1 MKNHLKSFFQWAY
14 SSLSLAGINH
24 DTPADRRKT
33 VFLMNQIFL
42 VAALINLAG
51 LVFYFSEN
59 LFLSALVNL
68 VTGTIFFLGIY
79 ANYLKKFKTAK
90 TICIV
95 NINLYILTIN
105 VVEGIEAGEYL
116 FYFPTFV
123 ALTFLIRIYKN
134 YNKLFI
140 SYIVTACCAFACFY
154 LIPYNTNLQ
163 WIATSTAK
171 EIYNSRLVLSFL
183 LTIYISFIILKVS
196 RNNEKELIKAKEK
209 AEAATL
215 MKSRFLSNMSHEL
228 RTPLNGIIG
237 ACNLLI
243 QEQYLSAQKSHLD
256 ILRYS
261 SEHMIKLVNDILDY
275 TKIEAGKMQLASLP
289 VNMKVLVDQIISQFV
304 PQIDSNRVRLITH
317 IDSGLNIELLTDET
331 RIQQILGNLLSN
343 AIKFTPK
350 GSIIFSANKI
360 SSSSTSAM
368 VQFMVQ
374 DTGIGIPEDK
384 RMEIFESFMQ
394 ADIATTRKYG
404 GTGLGLTITKDL
416 LELFNTK
423 LELQSEEGKG
433 SKFYFTLELPI
444 NADRKVY
451 INENKSA
458 GLELLSGIKILIAED
473 NPVNLS
479 IVKRFLAKWDIE
491 IITAVNGREAVEK
504 FSVGKFDLLLM
515 DLEMPEM
522 DGATALKEI
531 RKINGEVPVL
541 AFTAAIYENI
551 QSDLRQKGFS
561 DYIHKPF
568 RPEDLHQKIYSLVNY
583 KRA

>member
-14 SSLSLAGINH
+14 RSLSLAGINH

-68 VTGTIFFLGIY
+68 VTVTIFILGIY

-105 VVEGIEAGEYL
+105 LVEGIEAGEYL

-275 TKIEAGKMQLASLP
+275 TKIEAGKMELVNHP
-289 VNMKVLVDQIISQFV
+289 VNLSRLVEKIISQFG
-304 PQIDSNRVRLITH
+304 PQVQNSSVKFITH
-317 IDSGLNIELLTDET
+317 VDPALNLDVLTDET
-331 RIQQILGNLLSN
+331 RIQQILGNLLAN
-343 AIKFTPK
+343 AIKFTPR
-350 GSIIFSANKI
+350 GSITFSANRI
-360 SSSSTSAM
+360 SSSSTATT
-368 VQFMVQ
+368 VQFTVE

-384 RMEIFESFMQ
+384 RKEIFESFTQ
-394 ADIATTRKYG
+394 ADLATTRKYG

-416 LELFNTK
+416 LKLFNT
-423 LELQSEEGKG
+423 ELSVQS
-433 SKFYFTLELPI
+433 
-444 NADRKVY
+444 
-451 INENKSA
+451 
-458 GLELLSGIKILIAED
+458 
-473 NPVNLS
+473 
-479 IVKRFLAKWDIE
+479 
-491 IITAVNGREAVEK
+491 
-504 FSVGKFDLLLM
+504 
-515 DLEMPEM
+515 
-522 DGATALKEI
+522 
-531 RKINGEVPVL
+531 
-541 AFTAAIYENI
+541 
-551 QSDLRQKGFS
+551 Q
-561 DYIHKPF
+561 
-568 RPEDLHQKIYSLVNY
+568 
-583 KRA
+583 